1 MMHDAARQWIAKEL
15 QALTV
20 PDGTVVEIGARNING
35 TIRDLFTGRPYIGV
49 DAMPGPDVDVVCN
62 GAFYRPAEPAAVV
75 VCTETLE
82 HTDEASA
89 ICTNSHRIL
98 KPGGVFLV
106 TAATLGRAA
115 HSAIDGQ
122 RIRANEFYQNV
133 SVDDL
138 TAWLEDFA
146 QIKVEHNPTAC
157 DVYATAIKGAA

>member
-1 MMHDAARQWIAKEL
+1 MMHDAARQWIAKAL

-20 PDGTVVEIGARNING
+20 PDGPVVEIGARNING

-62 GAFYRPAEPAAVV
+62 GAIYRPEEPAAVV
-75 VCTETLE
+75 VCMETLE

-89 ICTNSHRIL
+89 ICTNAHRIL

-106 TAATLGRAA
+106 TAAGDGRAP

-122 RIRANEFYQNV
+122 GIRAFEWYQNV
-133 SVDDL
+133 SVTDL
-138 TAWLEDFA
+138 ESWLADF
-146 QIKVEHNPTAC
+146 EHATITRNPAAC
-157 DVYATAIKGAA
+157 DVYASAIKGAA